1 VSSFNDASWER
12 VKKMLEKIPPAC
24 EAGGRMVGVQEAGFV
39 QWCRPVQR
47 PIHCRVQA
55 AATCMLHVVMTEL
68 LGKGL
73 VDPSDLSY
81 TSNHKTSITET
92 HADKFD
98 LCSRGTQQYA
108 PLVED
113 CLHNLISA
121 VHTFAEGILFAH
133 APLRHSFFPLLS
145 SPPWVKGSAV
155 CPSILV

>member
-1 VSSFNDASWER
+1 
-12 VKKMLEKIPPAC
+12 
-24 EAGGRMVGVQEAGFV
+24 
-39 QWCRPVQR
+39 
-47 PIHCRVQA
+47 
-55 AATCMLHVVMTEL
+55 MLHVVMTEL

-92 HADKFD
+92 LADKFD
-98 LCSRGTQQYA
+98 LCSRGTQQHA

-121 VHTFAEGILFAH
+121 VHTFAEGMLFAH

-145 SPPWVKGSAV
+145 FPP
-155 CPSILV
+155 